1 MFSVMQM
8 VRTIRPM
15 VMINDILLSVE
26 KRLESALQGAQPRDE
41 DWIVLTSLVET
52 DGSAAG
58 DIAGKIVMSVASIQN
73 DTSMTAYKAPKAGAG
88 DQYAIAAAPLFLDV
102 YVLFVSCFTAGTYQ
116 TGLGLLS
123 RIIAYLQEN
132 PVFDEASSPD
142 IGRQMGKLVI
152 EYVSLDITQS
162 SNFASLMGL
171 KGLPFL
177 VYRLRRLPFDGPA
190 IAGVAPAVRRTQP
203 DTRPMG

>member
-1 MFSVMQM
+1 
-8 VRTIRPM
+8 M

-26 KRLESALQGAQPRDE
+26 RRIEFALQGAQPRDE
-41 DWIVLTSLVET
+41 DWIVLTSLVEI
-52 DGSAAG
+52 DGSAAS

-73 DTSMTAYKAPKAGAG
+73 DTSMTAYKAPKPVAG
-88 DQYAIAAAPLFLDV
+88 DQYAIAPAPLFLDV

-123 RIIAYLQEN
+123 RIISYLQEN

-142 IGRQMGKLVI
+142 IGAQMSKLVI

-190 IAGVAPAVRRTQP
+190 IGAIVPAIRRP
-203 DTRPMG
+203 RSDTGPMRS